1 MIYCGE
7 TWLKILLF
15 CSSFENLFA
24 ISQAVRYPGNVFIYL
39 ILLKEAGGQSKAISV
54 TKWESLW

>member
-7 TWLKILLF
+7 TWLEILLF

-24 ISQAVRYPGNVFIYL
+24 ISQAVRYLGNVFIYL
-39 ILLKEAGGQSKAISV
+39 FLLKEGGRKAISV
-54 TKWESLW
+54 TMWENLW